1 MGDIF
6 AFIVTIF
13 IIAVVVAATF
23 FTTRWMGSKMGIRS
37 NSKNIKV
44 IDKIMLTPDKSIII
58 VDILG
63 QKMALGM
70 TSQHID
76 KICDIDDNVEIVEK
90 NVDVTPLNFN
100 AILKDTINSTL
111 KTVDKGK
118 SMLQKNNKIKEDDD
132 ETKKNQF

>member
-1 MGDIF
+1 LADIL
-6 AFIVTIF
+6 AFIVTIL
-13 IIAVVVAATF
+13 IVILVIVATF

-44 IDKIMLTPDKSIII
+44 IDRVLLTPDKSIII

-76 KICDIDDNVEIVEK
+76 KICDIDSSVEVEEK
-90 NVDVTPLNFN
+90 SIDVNSMNFN
-100 AILKDTINSTL
+100 KILKDTIKETLNKTKSVLERNS
-111 KTVDKGK
+111 
-118 SMLQKNNKIKEDDD
+118 NKIKEDNDG
-132 ETKKNQF
+132 TKKD